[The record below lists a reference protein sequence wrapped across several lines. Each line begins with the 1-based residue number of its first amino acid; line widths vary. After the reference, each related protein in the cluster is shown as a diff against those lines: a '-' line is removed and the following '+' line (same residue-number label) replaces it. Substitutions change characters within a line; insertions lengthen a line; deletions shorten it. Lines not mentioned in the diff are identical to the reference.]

1 MGFVDW
7 DGRLVGAVKNKRVG
21 GADNDD
27 QAALFSLRH
36 HATPDSSLGNP
47 AAPRLKLEII
57 LAVAIFAGFP
67 AAINA
72 MVIAKQVFADRAA
85 DKK

>member
-1 MGFVDW
+1 VVHINGA
-7 DGRLVGAVKNKRVG
+7 LNVGCTEA
-21 GADNDD
+21 
-27 QAALFSLRH
+27 
-36 HATPDSSLGNP
+36 
-47 AAPRLKLEII
+47 EIVEVI

-85 DKK
+85 NKK